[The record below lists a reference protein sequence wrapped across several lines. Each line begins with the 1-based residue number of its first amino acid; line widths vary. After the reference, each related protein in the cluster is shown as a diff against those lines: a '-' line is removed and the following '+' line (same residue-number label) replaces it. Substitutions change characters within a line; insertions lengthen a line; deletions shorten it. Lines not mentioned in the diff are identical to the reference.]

1 MKLNIYLKNK
11 KKKNDFG
18 EVEKNLN
25 LHSLF
30 KNIQNTFMEFKKSID
45 KIEDENE
52 NLFKTKDMNLSVNEI
67 ENNMKNWINE
77 IKNYKENQFKSLN
90 ENYEKNIK
98 NIKNDLDETNLKLTK
113 KESEFNNQIEI
124 SENFKSQFNEANL
137 KVNQLNEI
145 TKSKDNL
152 INTQNDTIKMY
163 EDKIKDFNS
172 DKDKLEMLLNSNIV
186 NFKMKED
193 EVETILMVI
202 ECMLAKNKNKYE
214 HNLNKLSNECKASI
228 NNMVKKY
235 KLFK

>member
-1 MKLNIYLKNK
+1 
-11 KKKNDFG
+11 
-18 EVEKNLN
+18 
-25 LHSLF
+25 
-30 KNIQNTFMEFKKSID
+30 MEFKKSID

-52 NLFKTKDMNLSVNEI
+52 NLFKTKEMNLNVNEI

-77 IKNYKENQFKSLN
+77 IKNYKENQFKNLN

-98 NIKNDLDETNLKLTK
+98 SIKNDLDETNLKLTK

-172 DKDKLEMLLNSNIV
+172 DKDKL
-186 NFKMKED
+186 
-193 EVETILMVI
+193 
-202 ECMLAKNKNKYE
+202 
-214 HNLNKLSNECKASI
+214 
-228 NNMVKKY
+228 
-235 KLFK
+235 